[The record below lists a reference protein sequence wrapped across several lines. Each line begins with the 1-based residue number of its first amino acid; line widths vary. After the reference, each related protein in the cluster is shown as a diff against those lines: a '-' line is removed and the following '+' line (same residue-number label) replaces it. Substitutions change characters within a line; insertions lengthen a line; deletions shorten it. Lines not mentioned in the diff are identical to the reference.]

1 MRARSPQEVAAAVG
15 GRLRGT
21 ARGGSGSVLRRV
33 VVDSRAV
40 EPGDLFV
47 ALAGERADGHLFVSE
62 AMARGAGAALVRRD
76 AIVGLPGLEPLIEVE
91 DPARAL
97 LDLARDER
105 NRSKARVVG
114 ITGSTGKTCTK
125 DFAAAVLA
133 TRYRVV
139 ASPAS
144 FNNEIGLPL
153 TMLSAGE
160 DTEVLVCEMGS
171 RGRGHIRML
180 CDVAKP
186 DVGIVTN
193 VGVAHMELF
202 GSPEVLREAKAE
214 LPEALPPD
222 GTAVLNADDPVVRSY
237 ADRTAAAVFLFGFGS
252 DASVRAEDVALD
264 PITGRARF
272 TLVMP
277 GGASPAVLPVAG
289 EHMVPDALAAA
300 AGGLAVGVPLEDC
313 ARGLS
318 RARISS
324 GRMEVFET
332 ADGIR
337 VVDDAYNANPTSVAA
352 ALKAARSM
360 AASGRC
366 LAVLGPM
373 AELGAVAADEHDR
386 VGELVVRLGIDALI
400 TVGADAEAIAIAAE
414 REGLEAG
421 RVHRC
426 ADVRGAAEAVRSL
439 ARPGDVVLIKA
450 SRVARLERIA
460 EALRASADAVP
471 SDARAGA

>member
-1 MRARSPQEVAAAVG
+1 MRARSPGEVAAAVG

-21 ARGGSGSVLRRV
+21 APGSSVLRRV
-33 VVDSRAV
+33 AVDSRAL

-47 ALAGERADGHLFVSE
+47 ALAGGRVDGHRFVSE

-76 AIVGLPGLEPLIEVE
+76 AIDDLPGSGPLIEVE

-105 NRSKARVVG
+105 NRSRAAVVG

-133 TRYRVV
+133 TRYRVA

-144 FNNEIGLPL
+144 FNNEVGLPL
-153 TMLSAGE
+153 TILSARE

-171 RGRGHIRML
+171 RGSGHIRML
-180 CDVAKP
+180 CEVARP

-202 GSPEVLREAKAE
+202 GSPQVLGEAKAE

-237 ADRTAAAVFLFGFGS
+237 ADRTAAAVVMFGFGR
-252 DASVRAEDVALD
+252 DAGVRAEDLSLD

-272 TLVMP
+272 TLVTP
-277 GGASPAVLPVAG
+277 GGASPATLPVAG
-289 EHMVPDALAAA
+289 EHLVPDALAAA
-300 AGGLAVGVPLEDC
+300 AAGFALGVAVGDCVRGLAG
-313 ARGLS
+313 
-318 RARISS
+318 ARISA
-324 GRMEVFET
+324 GRMEVFAT

-337 VVDDAYNANPTSVAA
+337 VLNDAYNANPTSVAA

-360 AASGRC
+360 AGRGRC
-366 LAVLGPM
+366 IAVLGPM
-373 AELGAVAADEHDR
+373 AELGPLAAEEHDR
-386 VGELVVRLGIDALI
+386 VGQLVVRLGIDALV
-400 TVGADAEAIAIAAE
+400 TVGDEAEVVAVAAE
-414 REGLEAG
+414 REGLEPQ
-421 RVHRC
+421 RIHRC
-426 ADVRGAAEAVRSL
+426 ADVQAALKAVRSL
-439 ARPGDVVLIKA
+439 ARPADLVLVKA
-450 SRVARLERIA
+450 SRIARLERIA
-460 EALRASADAVP
+460 EALRAPTEAVP